1 MIMNTEKKKCHLL
14 DEEVKDIH
22 KFDENTMVCRYD
34 ENGGSYW
41 NGKFN
46 EEGEAI
52 FVPFSDME

>member
-1 MIMNTEKKKCHLL
+1 MNTEKKKCHLL